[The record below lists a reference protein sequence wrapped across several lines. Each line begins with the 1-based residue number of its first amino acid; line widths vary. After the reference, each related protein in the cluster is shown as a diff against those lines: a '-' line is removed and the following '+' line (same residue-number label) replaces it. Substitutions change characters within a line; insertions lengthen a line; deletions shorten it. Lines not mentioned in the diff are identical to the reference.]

1 VMERVPWPRPTV
13 LHAAR
18 RLANGG
24 SAYDDRVVRA
34 KLAQG
39 FGRLIRRQ
47 GDKGLFVI
55 LSSAMPSRLLT
66 AFPPEVTVSR
76 LPLDA
81 ALARVRERLFGEG
94 GGEPVAQLDQSVD
107 RDTAVA
113 GGNGGE
119 RDGSERGGGH

>member
-1 VMERVPWPRPTV
+1 MK
-13 LHAAR
+13 R

-66 AFPPEVTVSR
+66 AFPPEVMVSR

-81 ALARVRERLFGEG
+81 ALARVAQKLFGEG
-94 GGEPVAQLDQSVD
+94 GGEPVAQLDQALD
-107 RDTAVA
+107 RDAAVA
-113 GGNGGE
+113 GASVG
-119 RDGSERGGGH
+119 RDGDHWRD

>member
-1 VMERVPWPRPTV
+1 MERVPWPRPTV

-18 RLANGG
+18 KLANGG

-34 KLAQG
+34 RLAQA

-55 LSSAMPSRLLT
+55 LSSALPSRLLS
-66 AFPPEVTVSR
+66 AFPPEVAVSR

-81 ALARVRERLFGEG
+81 ALERVRAKLFGSVRVE
-94 GGEPVAQLDQSVD
+94 QSEKVP
-107 RDTAVA
+107 
-113 GGNGGE
+113 
-119 RDGSERGGGH
+119 

>member
-1 VMERVPWPRPTV
+1 M
-13 LHAAR
+13 
-18 RLANGG
+18 
-24 SAYDDRVVRA
+24 VRA

-81 ALARVRERLFGEG
+81 ALKRVRRKLFGEG
-94 GGEPVAQLDQSVD
+94 GGEPIAQADETLD
-107 RDTAVA
+107 RDAA
-113 GGNGGE
+113 FPG
-119 RDGSERGGGH
+119 RGSSGDGGGGDGGA

>member
-1 VMERVPWPRPTV
+1 VPWPRPTV

-34 KLAQG
+34 RLAQA

-55 LSSAMPSRLLT
+55 LSSALPSRLLT

-76 LPLDA
+76 LSLDA
-81 ALARVRERLFGEG
+81 ALERVRAKLFG
-94 GGEPVAQLDQSVD
+94 AASV
-107 RDTAVA
+107 TQPITV
-113 GGNGGE
+113 
-119 RDGSERGGGH
+119 GSEP